1 MFAVFSGRRFRHA
14 PASKSA
20 MRAWHPSV
28 VGLTLALA
36 YGVGFWLVWQH
47 HLAGA
52 HEQHDVPLAL
62 HWLRDSTL
70 AVPGVGVGVW
80 LGLRLARRVWPHDAM
95 AQAATVAVA
104 ASLAL
109 GAGEPVHGWL
119 FGAEEEADVPIVEH
133 MLRDAAAALAPA
145 LVITGALTLERL
157 VRRRPAAPA
166 RVLVWM
172 GSGTLALSTVLVGGA
187 GDWLGLVVDDPLA
200 VAMLS
205 NQDAALD
212 PGLSVLRDRVDPC
225 FNDSPVKPPFLAPLP
240 IPAPAVPQTGT
251 LDNYV
256 ITEQRSQTEIIPGIT
271 TPVWAYNGQVPGPTI
286 LARRLRPVD
295 VNFVNSLPP
304 NEDPS
309 GVIFDSPAPEGD
321 FIPSSTV
328 VHLHGINA
336 EHRSDGYAAFTNGHE
351 HRKTPGQAAE
361 HLYPNNT
368 YQRPA
373 TLWYHDHSVHITSQH
388 IYRGLAGFYLLR
400 DDAEDALPLPGSPSV
415 DPGRGYG
422 VFDIPLLLKDV
433 MIDPNTGL
441 LIYNNC
447 SHFGAFGD
455 VMTMNGKQQP
465 RFDVANRKYRFRL
478 LDGSDARQYLLAVR
492 PADRLNDPTADQ
504 PFFVIGSDQGLLSTP
519 ELVTNF
525 HVAPAERVEFVF
537 DFSKYP
543 IGTRLVMV
551 NELVDSSNPKLFPIM
566 AFDVT
571 RAEPDASQVVGRPEE
586 GFETAASPHSPDFLF
601 DRNNGF
607 FSINDLQFDPNRVDD
622 TPAVNTHEVWTLR
635 NNSGGWGH
643 PIHIHL
649 GRFKILSI
657 DGRPPRPAEKGWKDV
672 VWLGPNQTIRVQH
685 EFANFTGRF
694 VFHCHNGSHEDHDM
708 MSQFEVEPGGNQ

>member
-1 MFAVFSGRRFRHA
+1 
-14 PASKSA
+14 
-20 MRAWHPSV
+20 
-28 VGLTLALA
+28 
-36 YGVGFWLVWQH
+36 
-47 HLAGA
+47 
-52 HEQHDVPLAL
+52 
-62 HWLRDSTL
+62 
-70 AVPGVGVGVW
+70 
-80 LGLRLARRVWPHDAM
+80 
-95 AQAATVAVA
+95 
-104 ASLAL
+104 
-109 GAGEPVHGWL
+109 
-119 FGAEEEADVPIVEH
+119 
-133 MLRDAAAALAPA
+133 MLN
-145 LVITGALTLERL
+145 
-157 VRRRPAAPA
+157 
-166 RVLVWM
+166 
-172 GSGTLALSTVLVGGA
+172 
-187 GDWLGLVVDDPLA
+187 
-200 VAMLS
+200 
-205 NQDAALD
+205 NQDAALNPD
-212 PGLSVLRDRVDPC
+212 LSLLRDRVDPC

-240 IPAPAVPQTGT
+240 IPAPAEPQTGT

-256 ITEQRSQTEIIPGIT
+256 ITEQRSETQIIPGIN
-271 TPVWAYNGQVPGPTI
+271 TPVWGYNGQFPGPTI
-286 LARRLRPVD
+286 LARKLRPVD

-304 NEDPS
+304 NDDPA
-309 GVIFDSPAPEGD
+309 GIIFDSPPPEGE

-400 DDAEDALPLPGSPSV
+400 DDVEDALPLPGSPSV

-433 MIDPNTGL
+433 MIDPKTGL
-441 LIYNNC
+441 LVYNNC

-478 LDGSDARQYLLAVR
+478 LDGSDSRQYLLAVR
-492 PADRLNDPTADQ
+492 PANRLNDPTADQ

-551 NELVDSSNPKLFPIM
+551 NELVDASDAKLFPIM

-586 GFETAASPHSPDFLF
+586 GFETAPSPHSPDFLF
-601 DRNNGF
+601 NRQDGF
-607 FSINDLQFDPNRVDD
+607 FSINGLQFDPNRVDD
-622 TPAVNTHEVWTLR
+622 TPAVNTNEVWTLR
-635 NNSGGWGH
+635 NKSGGWGH

-657 DGRPPRPAEKGWKDV
+657 DGRPPRPAEEGWKDV

>member
-1 MFAVFSGRRFRHA
+1 
-14 PASKSA
+14 
-20 MRAWHPSV
+20 
-28 VGLTLALA
+28 
-36 YGVGFWLVWQH
+36 
-47 HLAGA
+47 
-52 HEQHDVPLAL
+52 
-62 HWLRDSTL
+62 
-70 AVPGVGVGVW
+70 
-80 LGLRLARRVWPHDAM
+80 
-95 AQAATVAVA
+95 
-104 ASLAL
+104 
-109 GAGEPVHGWL
+109 
-119 FGAEEEADVPIVEH
+119 
-133 MLRDAAAALAPA
+133 
-145 LVITGALTLERL
+145 
-157 VRRRPAAPA
+157 
-166 RVLVWM
+166 
-172 GSGTLALSTVLVGGA
+172 
-187 GDWLGLVVDDPLA
+187 
-200 VAMLS
+200 
-205 NQDAALD
+205 
-212 PGLSVLRDRVDPC
+212 
-225 FNDSPVKPPFLAPLP
+225 
-240 IPAPAVPQTGT
+240 
-251 LDNYV
+251 
-256 ITEQRSQTEIIPGIT
+256 
-271 TPVWAYNGQVPGPTI
+271 
-286 LARRLRPVD
+286 LRPVD

-304 NEDPS
+304 NEDPT
-309 GVIFDSPAPEGD
+309 GIIFDSDPPEGD

-328 VHLHGINA
+328 VHLHGANT
-336 EHRSDGYAAFTNGHE
+336 EHGSDGYPAFTNGHE
-351 HRKTPGQAAE
+351 HRKTPGQASE

-388 IYRGLAGFYLLR
+388 LYRGLAAFYLLR
-400 DDAEDALPLPGSPSV
+400 DEVEDALPLPGSPSV

-422 VFDIPLLLKDV
+422 FFDVPLLLKDV
-433 MIDPNTGL
+433 MIDSNTGL
-441 LIYNNC
+441 LVYNNC

-492 PADRLNDPTADQ
+492 PADRVNDPTADQ
-504 PFFVIGSDQGLLSTP
+504 PFFVIGSDHGLLSTP

-551 NELVDSSNPKLFPIM
+551 NELVDSSSQKLFPIM

-586 GFETAASPHSPDFLF
+586 GFETAASPHNPDFLF
-601 DRNNGF
+601 NRDNGF
-607 FSINDLQFDPNRVDD
+607 FSINGLQFDPNRVDD
-622 TPAVNTHEVWTLR
+622 APAVNTNEVWTLR

-657 DGRPPRPAEKGWKDV
+657 DGRAPRPAEKGWKDV

-708 MSQFEVEPGGNQ
+708 MGQFEVEPGGNQ